1 MEYFQDQPNVF
12 YDEETTRTSEQTT
25 PLTVEEKQ
33 KKLKRLS
40 SSAKEE
46 NPATHFSL
54 EKMSIEIESIGTD
67 KAAAAAAS
75 ASSVATSTAHVT
87 AFRAGCR

>member
-1 MEYFQDQPNVF
+1 M
-12 YDEETTRTSEQTT
+12 
-25 PLTVEEKQ
+25 
-33 KKLKRLS
+33 LKPAAAALADRYGLA

-54 EKMSIEIESIGTD
+54 EKISIEIESIGTD

-75 ASSVATSTAHVT
+75 ASSVATSTAT
-87 AFRAGCR
+87 ASHKADTKEAKRASKVFSMFLYR